1 MIKLRGH
8 HFICLHFFS
17 GEGYDDIFKENL
29 RDILA
34 RAVTEDI
41 EVCEDADQVCEK
53 CPYLK
58 DSKCLYDE
66 HADDVIRGMDRT
78 ALKLLKVDK
87 DATIKWQN
95 IKKDIPGVF
104 PQWLR
109 EYCGECD
116 WKKVCERNEFYQALK
131 AVTLH

>member
-1 MIKLRGH
+1 MLRLRGH
-8 HFICLHFFS
+8 HLICLHFFS

-34 RAVTEDI
+34 RAETEDI
-41 EVCEDADQVCEK
+41 EVCEEADQVCEK

-66 HADDVIRGMDRT
+66 HADDEIREMDRA
-78 ALKLLKVDK
+78 ALKLLEVDK

-95 IKKDIPGVF
+95 IKKGIPGVF

-116 WKKVCERNEFYQALK
+116 WKKVCGKNQNYQRLK
-131 AVTLH
+131 A